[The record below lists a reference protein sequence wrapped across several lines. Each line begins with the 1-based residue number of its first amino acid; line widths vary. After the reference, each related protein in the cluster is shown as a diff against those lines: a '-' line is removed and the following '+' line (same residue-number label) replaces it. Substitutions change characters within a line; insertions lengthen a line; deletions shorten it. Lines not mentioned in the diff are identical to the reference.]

1 MKKKRFRLLAGML
14 ALSTNL
20 LISGCGAKTSPEKGN
35 IETETVETNAPEILA
50 NNIANSTTDITSA
63 VGEALIAN
71 IDEFPEE
78 RAAFE
83 RSVSNFDLIYSDEF
97 KNADYISINWNEAAG
112 YYEFKAEKDDNQFS
126 INFEDADLLNFLIHQ
141 TSCKTLI
148 IAHDKDEELISSLT
162 ECNTIKNLSIID
174 SNITSLSGISCLTNL
189 EELSI
194 SNCQNI
200 SDLSP
205 VASLTNL
212 TGIRINGTN
221 ISDIS
226 PLANLTKLAHINLR
240 CNEITNPEVL
250 ENLENI
256 ETITMEFNRFASID
270 QLRGLIEKG
279 ILTEEYAES
288 LIESSEKDRLT
299 FSTDTYQEE
308 AAVLYITYLD
318 SKQSYYFELRNENQE
333 IVSFA
338 LTTDTFDFY
347 NLSKDTPNCTGI
359 KLSNLPEDFG
369 HFAIANADKFD
380 AMVIDHCDLESI
392 SFVDDFKNLTYLSID
407 NCPNVVTPFEFS
419 PFSISDLDSLKTLIV
434 KGTSIR
440 NCDTIKNLHN
450 LENVEFQDN
459 DITDYSF
466 LLRLPNLKVAI
477 LGVDYYP
484 FDASPLETLQDNGVN
499 VKVIGYYLPPRE
511 KEEEDTLP
519 DETKEQ
525 TETPAKSYGLSPEN

>member
-20 LISGCGAKTSPEKGN
+20 LLSGCGAKTTPDEEI
-35 IETETVETNAPEILA
+35 IETENLDTSVTEVLA
-50 NNIANSTTDITSA
+50 NSIANSTIDVTSA
-63 VGEALIAN
+63 LEEALSAN

-78 RAAFE
+78 RATFE
-83 RSVSNFDLIYSDEF
+83 RGVSNYELIYSDDF
-97 KNADYISINWNEAAG
+97 KNADYISIEWNEAAG

-141 TSCKTLI
+141 TSCETLT

-162 ECNTIKNLSIID
+162 VCNTIKNLSIID

-189 EELSI
+189 EELNI

-205 VASLTNL
+205 VANLTNL

-256 ETITMEFNRFASID
+256 ETITMEFNRFESID

-279 ILTEEYAES
+279 VLTEEYAES

-308 AAVLYITYLD
+308 ATVLFITYLD
-318 SKQSYYFELRNENQE
+318 SKQAYYFELRNENQE

-338 LTTDTFDFY
+338 LTSDTFDFY
-347 NLSKDTPNCTGI
+347 NLSKNTPNCTGI
-359 KLSNLPEDFG
+359 KISNLPEDFG
-369 HFAIANADKFD
+369 HFTIANADKYD
-380 AMVIDHCDLESI
+380 AMVIDHCDCESI

-407 NCPNVVTPFEFS
+407 NCPNLVDSFEFS
-419 PFSISDLDSLKTLIV
+419 PFSISDLSSLKTLIV

-440 NCDTIKNLHN
+440 NFSTVKNFQS
-450 LENVEFQDN
+450 LENIELQDN
-459 DITDYSF
+459 DITDFTF
-466 LLRLPNLKVAI
+466 LTRLPNLKVAI
-477 LGVDYYP
+477 IGVDNYP
-484 FDASPLETLQDNGVN
+484 FDASPLETLQDRGVS

-511 KEEEDTLP
+511 KEEEETLT

-525 TETPAKSYGLSPEN
+525 TDTPVKSYGTSSEN